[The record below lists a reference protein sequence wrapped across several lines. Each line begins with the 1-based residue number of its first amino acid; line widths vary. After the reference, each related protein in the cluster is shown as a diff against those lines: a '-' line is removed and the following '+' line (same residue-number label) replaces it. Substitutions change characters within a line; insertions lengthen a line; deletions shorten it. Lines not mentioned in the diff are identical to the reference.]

1 MLLTLCTTFAL
12 SLFSLS
18 EKNIFKKQP
27 HKEKA
32 IDSLSNKNKN
42 KNRLCDKYARFF
54 GFDLL
59 ARRVDRRSFRGVGFG
74 NDEYDEYEEYE
85 Y

>member
-18 EKNIFKKQP
+18 EKNIFKKLP
-27 HKEKA
+27 LKEKA
-32 IDSLSNKNKN
+32 IDSLSN

-74 NDEYDEYEEYE
+74 NDEFDEYEEYE

>member
-1 MLLTLCTTFAL
+1 M
-12 SLFSLS
+12 
-18 EKNIFKKQP
+18 KKYLQKAAP
-27 HKEKA
+27 QEKA

-42 KNRLCDKYARFF
+42 KNRLCDKYARFI

-74 NDEYDEYEEYE
+74 NDEFDEYEEYE
-85 Y
+85 C

>member
-1 MLLTLCTTFAL
+1 MWCYDDSFCH
-12 SLFSLS
+12 
-18 EKNIFKKQP
+18 EQKNIFKKQP
-27 HKEKA
+27 DKEKA
-32 IDSLSNKNKN
+32 IRFSFNNNKN
-42 KNRLCDKYARFF
+42 KNRLCDKYARFI

-74 NDEYDEYEEYE
+74 NDEFDEYEEYE